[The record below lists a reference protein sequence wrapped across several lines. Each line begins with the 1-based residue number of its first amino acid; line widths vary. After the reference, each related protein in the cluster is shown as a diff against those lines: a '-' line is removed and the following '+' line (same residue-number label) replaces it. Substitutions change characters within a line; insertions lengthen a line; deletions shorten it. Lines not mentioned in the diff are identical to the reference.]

1 MEEYLQPEVIIQH
14 VGYKNECSM
23 DTFLSSLKPNL
34 KLYICKPG
42 YFATQEEAAA
52 RVAMQLEL

>member
-34 KLYICKPG
+34 KLYKFGFP
-42 YFATQEEAAA
+42 
-52 RVAMQLEL
+52 